1 MGDATLSIVWIMASG
16 TFTIG
21 QLARAAGM
29 SLNDVQSYLDQGL
42 LQRPRRQRGRSDDV
56 AYHPEHLE
64 RLKFIKHALGCGFT
78 LDDVVQ
84 MVHPGALVTCGDVF
98 ALTQR
103 RLDCL
108 RASGSANAIAAAR
121 LEKLRET
128 CPGIGPRQGC
138 PILETLSAEEC

>member
-1 MGDATLSIVWIMASG
+1 MATG

-29 SLNDVQSYLDQGL
+29 SVDDVQSYLDGGL
-42 LQRPRRQRGRSDDV
+42 LSWPRRQRGRSDDV

-64 RLKFIKHALGCGFT
+64 RLKFIKHALACGFT

-103 RLDCL
+103 RLDCM
-108 RASGSANAIAAAR
+108 RNSGAANTVAMAR

-128 CPGIGPRQGC
+128 CPGIGSRRDC
-138 PILETLSAEEC
+138 PIIEILSAEDS

>member
-1 MGDATLSIVWIMASG
+1 MGDATLSVVWIMASG

-29 SLNDVQSYLDQGL
+29 SIDDVQSYLDRGL

-56 AYHPEHLE
+56 AYHLEHLE
-64 RLKFIKHALGCGFT
+64 RLKFIKHALSCGFT

-84 MVHPGALVTCGDVF
+84 MTHPGALVTCGDVF

-103 RLDCL
+103 RLDIM
-108 RASGSANAIAAAR
+108 RDSGDANTIAAAR
-121 LEKLRET
+121 LEKLSET
-128 CPGIGPRQGC
+128 CPGIGPRRDC

>member
-1 MGDATLSIVWIMASG
+1 MTLG

-29 SLNDVQSYLDQGL
+29 SIDDAQSYLDRGL

-56 AYHPEHLE
+56 AYHQEHLE
-64 RLKFIKHALGCGFT
+64 RLKFIKHALGCGYT

-84 MVHPGALVTCGDVF
+84 LVHPGALVTCGDVF

-103 RLDCL
+103 RLDSM
-108 RASGSANAIAAAR
+108 RNSGGAGTIAAAR
-121 LEKLRET
+121 LKKLSEA
-128 CPGIGPRQGC
+128 CPGIGSRRDC